1 MPKTQKPVSLTTFV
15 DFVSRVGLPR
25 ITVVKDF
32 KDGQYQPAFDFYKA
46 VREAIVDL
54 HETGKSKKALDA
66 VLTGLKDPKKVA
78 AYTSVVQ
85 GHRKFI
91 GKNTMNWFDPPK
103 AKWAGGGIDITINP
117 ELGLVIDGKE
127 YVIKLYFKEEPL
139 PKKNVPIITRLM
151 EKSLSNGSGV
161 SPIYAVLDVRRSRLH
176 TPNKFPPGIDGFLAG
191 EAGTFALILA
201 SL

>member
-54 HETGKSKKALDA
+54 HETGKSKKVLDA
-66 VLTGLKDPKKVA
+66 VLTGLRDPKKVA
-78 AYTSVVQ
+78 AYTSVIQ

-91 GKNTMNWFDPPK
+91 GKKAMTWFDPPK
-103 AKWAGGGIDITINP
+103 AKWSGGGIEITINP
-117 ELGLVIDGKE
+117 ELGLDIGGKLH
-127 YVIKLYFKEEPL
+127 VIKLYFKEETL

-151 EKSLSNGSGV
+151 EKAIPTGNGAAPAYG
-161 SPIYAVLDVRRSRLH
+161 VLDVRRGRLH
-176 TPNKFPPGIDGFLAG
+176 TPNTFPPGIDGFLVG
-191 EAGTFALILA
+191 EAGTFASILA